1 MALVPAD
8 NSFLSLLNVERKQ
21 ALDRQ
26 KKREDLL
33 EDTEHGSKIL
43 GLHQDL
49 QALADVL
56 DERVESKLSANEKGL
71 LRSLQELHVHC
82 AKRIQRAEAKG
93 G

>member
-1 MALVPAD
+1 MDFTILGCFWPFALVLLYSLTQPDFRTTAGPR
-8 NSFLSLLNVERKQ
+8 FLSLLNVERKQ

-49 QALADVL
+49 QVPGPGIGA
-56 DERVESKLSANEKGL
+56 SS
-71 LRSLQELHVHC
+71 
-82 AKRIQRAEAKG
+82 
-93 G
+93 